1 MTGIKLIKLIMN
13 NFKKFM
19 IIRTFNKIYLS
30 KDKFKKIEIDLD
42 LNKNPFLNE
51 IYIDIKEEI
60 KNINFENIEDTVR
73 QLDKKL
79 KIKTNAIQQIY
90 ALFSSRFQT
99 AKNYTK
105 SRDYKKMNSQ
115 QKSNYLEDLKIF
127 EQKVEN
133 LKLLIKNSEDQ
144 RFFYKNQIENYLIL
158 GYISDIDMKN
168 RIASDKNFKGPTGN
182 KELKGIYLKDN
193 NL

>member
-1 MTGIKLIKLIMN
+1 MD
-13 NFKKFM
+13 NFKKFK

-30 KDKFKKIEIDLD
+30 KDKFKKIEINLEI
-42 LNKNPFLNE
+42 NQNPFLKE
-51 IYIDIKEEI
+51 IYLDIKEVI
-60 KNINFENIEDTVR
+60 RNLNVENVEDTVQ

-79 KIKTNAIQQIY
+79 KIKTNGIQQIY
-90 ALFSSRFQT
+90 TYFSSRFQT

-115 QKSNYLEDLKIF
+115 QKSNYLEDLKIV

-133 LKLLIKNSEDQ
+133 VKLFIKNSEDQ

-168 RIASDKNFKGPTGN
+168 RIASDKNFKGPSGN
-182 KELKGIYLKDN
+182 KEFKGIYLKDN
-193 NL
+193 NI